1 MSTVPRE
8 QSSQEKQDALNERLR
23 SLKIDR
29 SPAKLP
35 TVSNRPPRLLLLGI
49 AVVLALAAVAVAYFF
64 VFAAAKPVSVGQV
77 KVEGGAGSSAE
88 TVLTASG
95 YVVAHHKIDVGAKVM
110 GRVAWIGVEKGD
122 RVTAGQVLV
131 RLEDAEFRAQV
142 AQARAN
148 MGAAQARLDQLRA
161 GSRPQEKM
169 KDRAGVLE
177 AEANLRNAEAEYD
190 RAAKLYPAGVISK
203 SDLDRAV
210 ANRDTARALLES
222 AQQSSSMTDVGP
234 RKEEIRAAEA
244 QVQQMRAALD
254 YSQTQL
260 EATEIRAPVS
270 GTVLQRIVERG
281 EMVSP
286 SSFGDG
292 GARTSVVSLAD
303 LEDLQIE
310 LDISQTDFARLK
322 MGQRAEIIPEAF
334 PNLKYSGFIAEI
346 APEANRAKATVQV
359 KVRVE
364 TPDEQLRPEMNAR
377 VNFLGESK
385 GPEGMVANRVLVPKA
400 AVVRRDNNA
409 FVYVIK
415 GNRVEQR
422 SIRVGDE
429 AGEFVVVIEGLSGG
443 ESVAT
448 TGADKL
454 GDGDKVK
461 IN

>member
-1 MSTVPRE
+1 MSTIPD
-8 QSSQEKQDALNERLR
+8 SQAGQDKQESLNERLR

-29 SPAKLP
+29 TPAPMPRRRKGKPGFVILGVVTALALLALGYIFFFRPAKSISVAEVKKE
-35 TVSNRPPRLLLLGI
+35 TG
-49 AVVLALAAVAVAYFF
+49 AA
-64 VFAAAKPVSVGQV
+64 P
-77 KVEGGAGSSAE
+77 AGE

-95 YVVAHHKIDVGAKVM
+95 YVVAHHKIDVGAKVS

-122 RVTAGQVLV
+122 RVTQGQVLV
-131 RLEDAEFRAQV
+131 RLEDGEFRAQV
-142 AQARAN
+142 AEARAN
-148 MGAAQARLDQLRA
+148 MSAAQARLDQLRA
-161 GSRPQEKM
+161 GSRPQEKL
-169 KDRAGVLE
+169 KDRAGVIQ

-190 RAAKLYPAGVISK
+190 RAAKLYPAGIISK
-203 SDLDRAV
+203 AELDRAL
-210 ANRDTARALLES
+210 AQRDTARALLD
-222 AQQSSSMTDVGP
+222 AAKQSSDMTNIGP

-254 YSQTQL
+254 YAETQL
-260 EATEIRAPVS
+260 AATEISAPVS

-322 MGQRAEIIPEAF
+322 MGQRAEITPEAF
-334 PNLKYSGFIAEI
+334 PNLKYTGYIAEI
-346 APEANRAKATVQV
+346 APEANRAKATVQI

-364 TPDEQLRPEMNAR
+364 SPNEQLRPEMNAR
-377 VNFLGESK
+377 VNFLSESQA
-385 GPEGMVANRVLVPKA
+385 PAGMVSARVLVPKA

-415 GNRVEQR
+415 GTKAEQR
-422 SIRVGDE
+422 SIRLGE
-429 AGEFVVVIEGLSGG
+429 ETGEFYQVLDGLSGG

-448 TGADKL
+448 TGSDQL
-454 GDGDKVK
+454 RDGDKIR